1 MSTYKTVTEIKKE
14 IAKQKSELEKL
25 QHQLDVAKSESPEIQ
40 LAKQLHNMVCSWNH
54 TDGCGW
60 YYESKNGVEDWNGHA
75 HGEYLKRA
83 RILIHRCE
91 KENISVDTAIELYKF
106 VRGY

>member
-1 MSTYKTVTEIKKE
+1 MSTYKTVTEIEKE
-14 IAKQKSELEKL
+14 IAKRKVELDKL
-25 QHQLDVAKSESPEIQ
+25 QCQLNEAKSESLEIQ
-40 LAKQLHNMVCSWNH
+40 LAKQLHSMVCSWNH
-54 TDGCGW
+54 TEGCGW
-60 YYESKNGVEDWNGHA
+60 YYESKNGVEDWNGHV